1 MEYYLKTFFTKDG
14 KSKYYN
20 NTLYPIDLHSPA
32 QLIVTLSRLNQFN
45 TNKKLIDNVLNWT
58 IDNMQDKEGYFYYQK
73 RKYFT
78 NKISYMRW
86 TQAWMFF
93 ALTIYLK
100 EIND

>member
-1 MEYYLKTFFTKDG
+1 
-14 KSKYYN
+14 
-20 NTLYPIDLHSPA
+20 
-32 QLIVTLSRLNQFN
+32 
-45 TNKKLIDNVLNWT
+45 
-58 IDNMQDKEGYFYYQK
+58 MQDKEGYFYYQK